1 MNIETRKTISR
12 AASAALVA
20 LTVAACGGG
29 GGGSVAGIDR
39 LGVSTGTVTGFG
51 SIFVNGV
58 EWETS
63 GATISVDDNPGAE
76 SDLRVGQVVTVRG
89 ELNSAG
95 TAGTADSVEFDNSLE
110 GPIASISLAAGTFVV
125 LGQTVVTSADTQFD
139 DSIPD
144 RQPDGRRTLDDL
156 AEDDVVEVSG
166 YRDAA
171 GAVRATRVEIRG
183 GVGSE
188 YEVKGVVS
196 GLNTGT
202 STFNIGTLQVN
213 YAGATL
219 EDFGSDTLSNNDFV
233 EVEGTVAGNLLTAS
247 KVELEDD
254 LGGDDGDS
262 GEFEGFVTDFAS
274 VSATVKNFKVNGV
287 AVTTDGGTAYE
298 RGTVATLANNV
309 KVEVEGEFDASGVLV
324 ADKVEFRIGGEDAD
338 VEIAG
343 TVDTVNVG
351 AGTITIEGLNVVI
364 EVVASTRL
372 EDDSDGDDDGN
383 GSFALSELVAGDY
396 VEVRGAED
404 TTGSAANDVIATRVE
419 RDDPDDEVVL
429 QGPIQAEN
437 EPDLTILGVT
447 VATDFAQ
454 FRDIDDD
461 AMTEAAFFA
470 AVGTG
475 DVVKARAAQ
484 DNVSGN
490 VLIAEEVEIE
500 EFD

>member
-1 MNIETRKTISR
+1 MNDGTRIATIR
-12 AASAALVA
+12 LGALALVA
-20 LTVAACGGG
+20 LGVASCGGG
-29 GGGSVAGIDR
+29 GGGDGFAGIDR

-58 EWETS
+58 EWETD
-63 GATISVDDNPGAE
+63 GATITVDDDPGAE

-95 TAGTADSVEFDNSLE
+95 TVGTADSVEFDNSLE
-110 GPIASISLAAGTFVV
+110 GPVASIDLPAGTFVV
-125 LGQTVVTSADTQFD
+125 LGQTVVTSAETQFD

-171 GAVRATRVEIRG
+171 GAVRATRVAIRG
-183 GVGSE
+183 GASIE

-202 STFNIGTLQVN
+202 TTFAIGTLQVN

-219 EDFGSDTLSNNDFV
+219 EDFGSDTLSNGDFV

-254 LGGDDGDS
+254 LGGDDGDE
-262 GEFEGFVTDFAS
+262 GELEGFITSFTSAAS
-274 VSATVKNFKVNGV
+274 FEVNGV
-287 AVTTDGGTAYE
+287 PVTTNSGTGYEGGTS
-298 RGTVATLANNV
+298 ANLGLNV
-309 KVEVEGEFDASGVLV
+309 KVEVEGEFNASGVLV

-338 VEIAG
+338 VEVAG
-343 TVDTVNVG
+343 SVDTVNVG
-351 AGTITIEGLNVVI
+351 AGTFTIEGLDVVI
-364 EVVASTRL
+364 RTDGATRF
-372 EDDSDGDDDGN
+372 EDDSDDDEGD
-383 GSFALSELVAGDY
+383 GSFNLAELMAGDY

-404 TTGSAANDVIATRVE
+404 ASTGAANDVIAIRIE
-419 RDDPDDEVVL
+419 RDDADDEVVL
-429 QGPIQAEN
+429 QGPIQAEA
-437 EPDLTILGVT
+437 EPELTILGVT

-454 FRDIDDD
+454 FRDEDGDTIS
-461 AMTEAAFFA
+461 EAAFFG
-470 AVGTG
+470 AVGIG
-475 DVVKARAAQ
+475 DVVKARAAP
-484 DNVSGN
+484 DNVVGN
-490 VLIAEEVEIE
+490 VMIADEVEIE
-500 EFD
+500 ELD